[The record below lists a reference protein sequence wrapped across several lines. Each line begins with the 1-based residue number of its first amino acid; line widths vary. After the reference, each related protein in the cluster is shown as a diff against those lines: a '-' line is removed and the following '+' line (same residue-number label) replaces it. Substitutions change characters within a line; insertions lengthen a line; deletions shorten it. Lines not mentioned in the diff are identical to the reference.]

1 MTSIDGLRPYLAVQ
15 GLGWMDADVL
25 ADNGLPVYEV
35 AAGSYLNLL
44 DQGGVDYLP
53 WIGECGR
60 GVWQGCQRGG
70 VFECLD

>member
-25 ADNGLPVYEV
+25 AGNGLPVYEV

-44 DQGGVDYLP
+44 DQGGVD
-53 WIGECGR
+53 
-60 GVWQGCQRGG
+60 
-70 VFECLD
+70 